1 MAWIRENS
9 FLKSRDFWMG
19 VAIAIMFIASAV
31 IIAPLAKRGYNRWTV
46 NRYTRLATEHSRAV
60 T

>member
-1 MAWIRENS
+1 
-9 FLKSRDFWMG
+9 MG